1 MGDNHI
7 RIFLTEKK
15 KKFFF
20 KLFEPGVGVKNIS
33 GGGGGGGGERLR
45 LSATVLVA

>member
-7 RIFLTEKK
+7 KIFLTEKK
-15 KKFFF
+15 IFFFF
-20 KLFEPGVGVKNIS
+20 KLFEPGVGVKNK
-33 GGGGGGGGERLR
+33 GGGRRLR